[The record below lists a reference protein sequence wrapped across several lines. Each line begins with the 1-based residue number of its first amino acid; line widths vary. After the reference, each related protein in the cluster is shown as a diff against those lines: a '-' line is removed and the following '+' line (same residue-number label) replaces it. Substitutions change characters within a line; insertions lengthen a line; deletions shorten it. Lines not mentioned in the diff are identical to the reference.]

1 MEKTIT
7 ITKANSGLKNYIT
20 KDSTVFLGKYLQKM
34 FLIFLL
40 TGFLTKMPIIQKMDF
55 SNPLMIAI
63 SAIIIV
69 GILASIATLFSTRK
83 EATLIEK
90 MIAHANN
97 INLALGEIPL
107 EEKFS
112 DSILVQHFQK
122 LSLAKQKNW
131 SDEVK
136 NGLDNY
142 FGEIFLRS
150 TNAVKYLDYIL
161 AALGLIGTLVGFKL
175 ACHEKSS
182 SVASMLAGAD
192 LAMDTTILALYGGL
206 AILTLNNVVE
216 SERKVLLKTFLVV
229 LRIKKEDVL

>member
-1 MEKTIT
+1 MM
-7 ITKANSGLKNYIT
+7 A
-20 KDSTVFLGKYLQKM
+20 V
-34 FLIFLL
+34 FLL
-40 TGFLTKMPIIQKMDF
+40 TFFLAKMPIVQKMDF

-63 SAIIIV
+63 SAIIAI
-69 GILASIATLFSTRK
+69 GIISSIATLFSTK
-83 EATLIEK
+83 SEAILIER
-90 MIAHANN
+90 MIAYTNDTS
-97 INLALGEIPL
+97 LQRGELPL
-107 EEKFS
+107 SKKFF

-122 LSLAKQKNW
+122 LSLANQRNW

-142 FGEIFLRS
+142 FEEVFLRS

-206 AILTLNNVVE
+206 VILTLNTVVE
-216 SERKVLLKTFLVV
+216 EERKILLKTFIVI
-229 LRIKKEDVL
+229 LRLNKEKTL

>member
-1 MEKTIT
+1 MEKTLE
-7 ITKANSGLKNYIT
+7 ITKTTRTT
-20 KDSTVFLGKYLQKM
+20 KDSTVFIWKYLQTM
-34 FLIFLL
+34 MAVFLL
-40 TGFLTKMPIIQKMDF
+40 TFFLAKMPIVQKMDF

-63 SAIIIV
+63 SAIIAI
-69 GILASIATLFSTRK
+69 GIISSIATLFSTK
-83 EATLIEK
+83 SEAILIER
-90 MIAHANN
+90 MVAYTNDTS
-97 INLALGEIPL
+97 LQRGELPL
-107 EEKFS
+107 SEKFS

-122 LSLAKQKNW
+122 LSLANQRNW

-142 FGEIFLRS
+142 FEEMFLRS

-182 SVASMLAGAD
+182 SVASMLSGAD

-206 AILTLNNVVE
+206 AILTLNSVVE
-216 SERKVLLKTFLVV
+216 WERKILLKTFLVI
-229 LRIKKEDVL
+229 LRLNKEKTL